1 MRRILLIA
9 LGIAASTFISI
20 NYANTAEVKPK
31 FTVIFER
38 AKEISCSQDQKN
50 IVIDFTNYYTTIYRT
65 NTYNDDL
72 ACKISLSYDKLKFTK
87 TKNGELKTHVQV
99 YENDSWI
106 RALKS
111 DKNICEYG
119 CWSRFGLTTQESKK
133 PGKDNKHRLNTD
145 IPLSFLYIS
154 PPISDEFK
162 AEGKS
167 YFYGL
172 KSGSYCLEQTPGPL
186 KLRFEIV
193 NGKDKYYSNE
203 VSLSYIN
210 YDKIIWDGRKCYST
224 SQIITPENIGGTKS
238 SQSAANNPRKAPTAL
253 KPCTTN
259 EKLTLTQI
267 DRQNYPLAQR
277 YSEFQ
282 MEYQKLD
289 LDYQNASIA
298 GQLSQMNK
306 ISIKIEQIKRDIDS
320 LRKSIENLS
329 TKRKN
334 VLANCDPKAQSSSSS
349 NTQLKQCS
357 QNQITLMRNLEN
369 QYWTLMRQADS
380 YRSEISRLKE
390 SISAFTPMAEV
401 ARINFAIEDQLRY
414 LDQPLTQASSVKK
427 QFETVDSSCLNSG
440 IRLD

>member
-9 LGIAASTFISI
+9 LGIAASTFVSI
-20 NYANTAEVKPK
+20 NYANAAEVKPK

-38 AKEISCSQDQKN
+38 AEEISCSQDQKN

-65 NTYNDDL
+65 NTYNGDL
-72 ACKISLSYDKLKFTK
+72 ACKFNLSYDKLKFTK
-87 TKNGELKTHVQV
+87 TKNGQLNTHVQV
-99 YENDSWI
+99 FENGSWI

-111 DKNICEYG
+111 EKNICEYG
-119 CWSRFGLTTQESKK
+119 CWSQFGLTTQESKK
-133 PGKDNKHRLNTD
+133 PGKDNKYRLNTD

-154 PPISDEFK
+154 PPISDEFR

-186 KLRFEIV
+186 KIRFEIV

-238 SQSAANNPRKAPTAL
+238 SQSAANNPGKATTAL

-259 EKLTLTQI
+259 EKMALTQI

-277 YSEFQ
+277 YSEAQ
-282 MEYQKLD
+282 MEYQKLE

-298 GQLSQMNK
+298 GQLSQMSRINL
-306 ISIKIEQIKRDIDS
+306 KIEQIKKDIDS
-320 LRKSIENLS
+320 LGRSVDNLS
-329 TKRKN
+329 AKRKII
-334 VLANCDPKAQSSSSS
+334 LAKCDPKAQPSSTS
-349 NTQLKQCS
+349 NTKLTQCS
-357 QNQITLMRNLEN
+357 QNQISLMRNLQN

-401 ARINFAIEDQLRY
+401 AHINFAIEEQYRFLN
-414 LDQPLTQASSVKK
+414 QPLTQASSVKK
-427 QFETVDSSCLNSG
+427 QFETVNSSCLNSG
-440 IRLD
+440 ISLD